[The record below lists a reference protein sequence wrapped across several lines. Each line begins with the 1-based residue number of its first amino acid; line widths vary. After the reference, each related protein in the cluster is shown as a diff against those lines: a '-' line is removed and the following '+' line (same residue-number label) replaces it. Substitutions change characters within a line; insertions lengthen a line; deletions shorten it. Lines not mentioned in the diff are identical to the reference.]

1 MQGWITR
8 IDPMNQTIAPL
19 NPSQAITLEEAVHGF
34 TMGGATSLGFD
45 WAEKVGSIEAGKLA
59 DFIVLDR
66 NIFEMPI
73 TELYQTQVE
82 RTVLGGD
89 VIFERKKL

>member
-59 DFIVLDR
+59 DFVCLSYTVLD
-66 NIFEMPI
+66 
-73 TELYQTQVE
+73 
-82 RTVLGGD
+82 
-89 VIFERKKL
+89 